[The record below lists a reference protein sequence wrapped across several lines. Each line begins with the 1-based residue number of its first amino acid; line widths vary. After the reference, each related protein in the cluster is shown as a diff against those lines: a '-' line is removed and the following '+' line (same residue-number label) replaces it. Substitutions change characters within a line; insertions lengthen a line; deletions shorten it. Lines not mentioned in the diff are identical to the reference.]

1 MGYRR
6 GCFPSLTPFLPVPRL
21 SRQSTGVPLGLTG
34 NPSSLRLSPASAMRM
49 MSPTR
54 LAALFLGVSLS
65 ALVGTGCQSAPG
77 QAHNHWNASS
87 ASSRAAYN
95 LLGYREGATSSYREH
110 QWEEKRDI
118 DLTLRRHFLNSNPF
132 NPFQA
137 EDASV
142 VAPRDPHSLFPNP
155 VAYFHLESVV
165 TGTALLALSGAF
177 IPLPIGS
184 MIGTFEKGGWAEMD
198 AGAVNTFSGSFHRT
212 LAMPTHP
219 DDFKV
224 HNR

>member
-1 MGYRR
+1 
-6 GCFPSLTPFLPVPRL
+6 
-21 SRQSTGVPLGLTG
+21 
-34 NPSSLRLSPASAMRM
+34 MRM

-95 LLGYREGATSSYREH
+95 FLGYREGSTSSYREH
-110 QWEEKRDI
+110 QWQEKRDI

-137 EDASV
+137 ADPSV
-142 VAPRDPHSLFPNP
+142 VAPRDVHSVLPDP
-155 VAYFHLESVV
+155 VGYFHLESLV
-165 TGTALLALSGAF
+165 TGTALAALSGAF

-184 MIGTFEKGGWAEMD
+184 LIGTFEEGGWDEFKE
-198 AGAVNTFSGSFHRT
+198 GVGNTFSGSFHRT
-212 LAMPTHP
+212 LETPTHP

-224 HNR
+224 RTR